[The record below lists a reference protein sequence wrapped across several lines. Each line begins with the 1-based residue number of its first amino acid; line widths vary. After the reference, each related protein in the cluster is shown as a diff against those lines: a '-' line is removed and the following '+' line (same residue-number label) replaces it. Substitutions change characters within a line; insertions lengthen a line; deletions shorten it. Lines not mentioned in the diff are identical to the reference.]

1 MWRGWLWAC
10 ILCLGSD
17 RLQRARD
24 HRPHSNAGFTGHLS
38 RYTHGAAYLLVPQ
51 VLTPAPTNTPAPTA
65 TPAVH
70 IVQPGDTL
78 LGIALQYNVTLEELY
93 QVNGV
98 LKPELLQIG
107 QSIVIPVPGS
117 VGKPAGDNSGAMIA
131 PTQPPLPVRVE
142 NAARYQTPV
151 GSLWVLG
158 EVFNSTDQPIENV
171 QVRVALWMLPARK
184 SPASTPFVA
193 LDAIPP
199 GGRAPFSVLFSAP
212 PNGVIDFQ
220 AYVVR
225 ADQAYNYDARYA
237 QLQVSDVQTRPVGSQ
252 YGVSGKVSNTGASNA
267 AGAYVVITLYD
278 DQGRVTG
285 FRQFALPD
293 DQLAAGGSTY
303 LRRAGFARSIRTGG
317 GQFNGR
323 RPSPHEVNFM
333 DDPTSIARRATP
345 RRASSA
351 W

>member
-1 MWRGWLWAC
+1 MKFSLQCCWRRVGRGWLVVWV
-10 ILCLGSD
+10 LLGGALGCSG
-17 RLQRARD
+17 RVI
-24 HRPHSNAGFTGHLS
+24 TGSTPTPASLAIS
-38 RYTHGAAYLLVPQ
+38 LATPTVLPTLVPQ
-51 VLTPAPTNTPAPTA
+51 VLTPAPTNTPAPTP

-117 VGKPAGDNSGAMIA
+117 VGKPAGDNSGAVIA
-131 PTQPPLPVRVE
+131 PTQPPLPVKVE
-142 NAARYQTPV
+142 HAARYQTPV
-151 GSLWVLG
+151 GSVWVLG

-171 QVRVALWMLPARK
+171 QVRVALLDAAGQEI
-184 SPASTPFVA
+184 ASDAPFVA
-193 LDAIPP
+193 LDAVPA
-199 GGRAPFSVLFSAP
+199 GNRAPFSVLFSSP

-225 ADQAYNYDARYA
+225 ADQAYNFGSRYA
-237 QLQVSDVQTRPVGSQ
+237 QLQVSDVQTRTVGSQ
-252 YGVSGKVSNTGASNA
+252 VGVSGKVTNTGASNA

-293 DQLAAGGSTY
+293 DQLAAGGTATFEALVSPDPSVPT
-303 LRRAGFARSIRTGG
+303 AANTSVVAQARTR
-317 GQFNGR
+317 
-323 RPSPHEVNFM
+323 
-333 DDPTSIARRATP
+333 
-345 RRASSA
+345 
-351 W
+351 

>member
-1 MWRGWLWAC
+1 MKLFKQRRWRRTGRSWLWM
-10 ILCLGSD
+10 CLLLWG
-17 RLQRARD
+17 AI
-24 HRPHSNAGFTGHLS
+24 GCTGRVITGPTPTPASLAIS
-38 RYTHGAAYLLVPQ
+38 LATPMVLPTLVPQ
-51 VLTPAPTNTPAPTA
+51 VLTPAPTNTPAPTP

-131 PTQPPLPVRVE
+131 PTQPPLPVKVE

-151 GSLWVLG
+151 GSSWVLG

-171 QVRVALWMLPARK
+171 QVRVALLDAAGQEIASE
-184 SPASTPFVA
+184 SPFLA
-193 LDAIPP
+193 LDAVPP

-225 ADQAYNYDARYA
+225 ADQAYNYGSRYA
-237 QLQVSDVQTRPVGSQ
+237 QLQVTDVQTRSVGAQ
-252 YGVSGKVSNTGASNA
+252 VGVSGKVANTGASNA
-267 AGAYVVITLYD
+267 VGAHVVITLYD
-278 DQGRVTG
+278 EKGRVTG
-285 FRQFALPD
+285 FRQFTLPD
-293 DQLAAGGSTY
+293 DQLAAGGTTPFDVIVSPDPS
-303 LRRAGFARSIRTGG
+303 APSVMNSAVAAQARTR
-317 GQFNGR
+317 
-323 RPSPHEVNFM
+323 
-333 DDPTSIARRATP
+333 
-345 RRASSA
+345 
-351 W
+351 